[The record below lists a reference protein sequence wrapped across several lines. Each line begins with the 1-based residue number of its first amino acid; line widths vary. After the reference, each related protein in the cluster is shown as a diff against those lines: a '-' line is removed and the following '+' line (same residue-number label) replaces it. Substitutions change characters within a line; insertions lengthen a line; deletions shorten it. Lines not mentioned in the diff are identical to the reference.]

1 LSIEGIQQFF
11 QRMLEPAQ
19 PERRQVTL
27 ELAVAALLCE
37 IMRAD
42 YAHDSR
48 ERAMLRQLLT
58 TRLTLAP
65 DDVDELMSL
74 AEAEVEQAVDHYEF
88 VSLIRERY
96 DYEDRV
102 ALVAQMW
109 QLAFADGELDI
120 LEEHRIRRLADL
132 LYVSHS
138 DFIRTKLKA
147 MPES

>member
-1 LSIEGIQQFF
+1 MSLEGIQQFF
-11 QRMLEPAQ
+11 QRMLDAPQ
-19 PERRQVTL
+19 SSRRQVTL

-42 YAHDSR
+42 FEHDPR
-48 ERAMLRQLLT
+48 EQALLRELLT
-58 TRLTLAP
+58 ARLRVSAEE
-65 DDVDELMSL
+65 VEELMAL

-88 VSLIRERY
+88 VRLIRDHY

-109 QLAFADGELDI
+109 QLAFADGELDA

-132 LYVSHS
+132 LYVSHG
-138 DFIRTKLKA
+138 DFIRTKLEV
-147 MPES
+147 MPDG

>member
-1 LSIEGIQQFF
+1 
-11 QRMLEPAQ
+11 MLESPQ

-42 YAHDSR
+42 YEHDPSERSILR
-48 ERAMLRQLLT
+48 ELLT
-58 TRLTLAP
+58 TRLTIAP
-65 DDVDELMSL
+65 GDVDELMSL
-74 AEAEVEQAVDHYEF
+74 AETEVEQAVDHYEF
-88 VSLIRERY
+88 VSLIREQY

-109 QLAFADGELDI
+109 QLAFADGELDA
-120 LEEHRIRRLADL
+120 LEEHRVRRLADL

-138 DFIRTKLKA
+138 DFIRIKLEV

>member
-1 LSIEGIQQFF
+1 MSIQGIQQFF
-11 QRMLEPAQ
+11 QRMLESPQ

-42 YAHDSR
+42 YEHDPSERSILR
-48 ERAMLRQLLT
+48 ELLT
-58 TRLTLAP
+58 TRLTIAP
-65 DDVDELMSL
+65 GDVDELMSL
-74 AEAEVEQAVDHYEF
+74 AETEVEQAVDHYEF
-88 VSLIRERY
+88 VSLIREQY

-109 QLAFADGELDI
+109 QLAFADGELDA
-120 LEEHRIRRLADL
+120 LEEHRVRRLADL

-138 DFIRTKLKA
+138 DFIRIKLEV

>member
-1 LSIEGIQQFF
+1 MSIQGIQQFF
-11 QRMLEPAQ
+11 QRMLESPQ
-19 PERRQVTL
+19 SERRQVTL

-42 YAHDSR
+42 YEHDPR
-48 ERAMLRQLLT
+48 ERAMLRELLT
-58 TRLTLAP
+58 TRLTIAP
-65 DDVDELMSL
+65 GDVDELMSL
-74 AEAEVEQAVDHYEF
+74 AETEVEQAVDHYEF
-88 VSLIRERY
+88 VSLIREQY

-109 QLAFADGELDI
+109 QLAFADGELDA
-120 LEEHRIRRLADL
+120 LEEHRVRRLADL

-138 DFIRTKLKA
+138 DFIRTKLEV